1 MRVRALALLAVLA
14 GAFACEDR
22 VTPGPGRGPSF
33 DELDATPTPPPTP
46 FPLREGEY
54 ALTLTGTSGLC
65 GLAVPPETVY
75 LAGSRRA
82 FQIATQPALIDVE
95 GAWDGTNLA
104 MTGGSRRV
112 YRPTLDCIVEEAAS
126 WKLARDAD
134 SALTGTFSVSRRV
147 AEGEGCADAAEGVL
161 LPCRGTRAA
170 RLAFASARRAPKTE
184 AFVPDNSVAPLRI
197 EKFNPE
203 PFDPIAEPTSA
214 PDILRR
220 DATPTPVATA
230 PPTPEPRA
238 KATPK
243 PKAKPK
249 KKSR

>member
-1 MRVRALALLAVLA
+1 MRFRALALLAVL
-14 GAFACEDR
+14 GGTFACEDR
-22 VTPGPGRGPSF
+22 VTPGPARGPSF
-33 DELDATPTPPPTP
+33 DEFDATPTPTPTP

-65 GLAVPPETVY
+65 GLVAPPETVY
-75 LAGSRRA
+75 LAGSRRS
-82 FQIATQPALIDVE
+82 FQIAAQPALIDVE

-112 YRPTLDCIVEEAAS
+112 YRPTLDCVVEDAAS
-126 WKLARDAD
+126 WKLARGAD
-134 SALTGTFSVSRRV
+134 SALAGTFSVSRRIT
-147 AEGEGCADAAEGVL
+147 EGEGCADAAEGVL

-170 RLAFASARRAPKTE
+170 RLAFASMRRAPKTD
-184 AFVPDNSVAPLRI
+184 AFVPDNSIAPLRI

-220 DATPTPVATA
+220 EATPTPAATA
-230 PPTPEPRA
+230 APTAEPTG